1 MKAKMKVKEFVKAWE
16 SDTHND
22 VDVWDNVC
30 EELGIA
36 YCSGIKLTKK
46 GKEHFKEVL
55 DYDIDVDEDY
65 CTAIIDVDD
74 EEGVWQKKLKKAKEF
89 FYSAAGY
96 CDESDYDKW
105 FAEA

>member
-1 MKAKMKVKEFVKAWE
+1 MKVREFVKEWE
-16 SDTHND
+16 NEIHDD
-22 VDVWDNVC
+22 IDVWDNVC

-36 YCSGIKLTKK
+36 YCTGTKLTKE
-46 GKEHFKEVL
+46 GEEYFKEVL

-65 CTAIIDVDD
+65 CTAIIDIDD
-74 EEGVWQKKLKKAKEF
+74 EEGIWQKKLRKAKEF

-96 CDESDYDKW
+96 CAESDYDKW